1 MCMAAKA
8 PSIPEA
14 TPAATAAA
22 ATTPPELPK
31 EPVKQ
36 ADTQIQQASDTLRR
50 QAALAGASRGGTL
63 LTGGQ
68 GVTGAAEVA
77 RKTLLGA

>member
-1 MCMAAKA
+1 MCMAGGGT
-8 PSIPEA
+8 PSVPVA
-14 TPAATAAA
+14 V
-22 ATTPPELPK
+22 TPPEAPK

-36 ADTQIQQASDTLRR
+36 ADTQVQQASDSLRR

-68 GVTGAAEVA
+68 GITAAADLA

>member
-1 MCMAAKA
+1 MCMAGGS
-8 PSIPEA
+8 PSVPTAAVAPEA
-14 TPAATAAA
+14 
-22 ATTPPELPK
+22 PK

-36 ADTQIQQASDTLRR
+36 ADTQVQQASDSLRR

-68 GVTGAAEVA
+68 GVTAAADLA